1 MRKSYFA
8 IIALGALVIASCQKE
23 NSADL
28 PKVDSPVFT
37 ATLDTGSDTKT
48 ELVERDGKKKSEWV
62 SGDAIRVLNG
72 TNIKGCDAVYTTTDE
87 GASATFKTDVKSFK
101 GDAFIAMYPATPA
114 GSAWWN
120 AAADKTVNKLKL
132 KPEQKAVASGYDPE
146 AHIAV
151 AYSETTSLEFKNA
164 VSLLKFTVASDNVTE
179 VCVYAN
185 DAANAAGG
193 ENVLSGHFSFNTETK
208 KVTTPTGDGISINN
222 YVKVKGT
229 FVKGNTYYIACLPTT
244 FTKGFTV
251 EVVSNG
257 IKGQDKKTEKPYTLG
272 RNKILDLGTVEYV
285 ATVETRTLYLETGV
299 WNTDSP
305 KYDAWSWG
313 GETSGTWVDFEQAS
327 EDGKYFKVTIPKG
340 ITGISVFRRSSSH
353 TSHCFENDEGN
364 RWNYVKDVAIDDT
377 INSIVITG
385 WINNS
390 SLSTY
395 KTSKDIPTF

>member
-37 ATLDTGSDTKT
+37 ATLDTDSDTKT
-48 ELVERDGKKKSEWV
+48 VLNGLTSEWV
-62 SGDAIRVLNG
+62 KDDAIRVLNG
-72 TNIKGCDAVYTTTDE
+72 TGGSAVYTTTE
-87 GASATFKTDVKSFK
+87 AGATATFTTTEGFT
-101 GDAFIAMYPATPA
+101 GTEFIAMYPASQAESASWDAA
-114 GSAWWN
+114 G
-120 AAADKTVNKLKL
+120 KTVKNLCL

-151 AYSETTSLEFKNA
+151 ANSETTSLEFKNA

-193 ENVLSGHFSFNTETK
+193 ENVLSGNFSFNTETK
-208 KVTTPTGDGISINN
+208 KVTTPTGDGINN

-257 IKGQDKKTEKPYTLG
+257 IKGQDKKTTKEYTLE
-272 RNKILDLGTVEYV
+272 RNKILNLGTVEYV
-285 ATVETRTLYLETGV
+285 APTMQTVYLYPGPWTSDGAV
-299 WNTDSP
+299 MSV
-305 KYDAWSWG
+305 YFWG
-313 GETSGTWVDFEQAS
+313 AGEGWVDFADA
-327 EDGKYFKVTIPKG
+327 DGDGRYEAQIPIGVAKCHYIRSNPANPHNWDAVWNRYDNLDLTQFNC
-340 ITGISVFRRSSSH
+340 IT
-353 TSHCFENDEGN
+353 
-364 RWNYVKDVAIDDT
+364 VKD
-377 INSIVITG
+377 NNG
-385 WINNS
+385 WQYS
-390 SLSTY
+390 
-395 KTSKDIPTF
+395 TSKVE

>member
-37 ATLDTGSDTKT
+37 ATLDTDSDTKT
-48 ELVERDGKKKSEWV
+48 VLVEVENVKKSYWE

-72 TNIKGCDAVYTTTDE
+72 TNTKGCDAEYTTTDS
-87 GASATFKTDVKSFK
+87 GASATFTTTAESFT
-101 GDAFIAMYPATPA
+101 GSQFIAMYPASQA
-114 GSAWWN
+114 GYAWWN
-120 AAADKTVNKLKL
+120 AAADKTVNKLNL

-151 AYSETTSLEFKNA
+151 AYSENTSLEFKNA

-193 ENVLSGHFSFNTETK
+193 ENVLSGNFSFNTETK

-272 RNKILDLGTVEYV
+272 RNKILNLGTVEYV
-285 ATVETRTLYLETGV
+285 APTMQTVYLYPGPWTSDGAVMSVYFWGAGEGWVDFSDADGDGRYEAQIPKGVAKCHYIRSNPDNRHNWDGV
-299 WNTDSP
+299 WNR
-305 KYDAWSWG
+305 YDDLDLTQSNCITVTVAANGSWQY
-313 GETSGTWVDFEQAS
+313 S
-327 EDGKYFKVTIPKG
+327 
-340 ITGISVFRRSSSH
+340 
-353 TSHCFENDEGN
+353 
-364 RWNYVKDVAIDDT
+364 
-377 INSIVITG
+377 
-385 WINNS
+385 
-390 SLSTY
+390 
-395 KTSKDIPTF
+395 TSKVE

>member
-37 ATLDTGSDTKT
+37 ATLDGGSDTKT
-48 ELVERDGKKKSEWV
+48 VLVERDGKKKSEWV

-87 GASATFKTDVKSFK
+87 GASATFKTDVKGFK

-120 AAADKTVNKLKL
+120 ASVDKIVNKLWL
-132 KPEQKAVASGYDPE
+132 KPVQTAEAGGYDPE

-185 DAANAAGG
+185 GEVNAAGG
-193 ENVLSGHFSFNTETK
+193 ENVLSGNFSFNTETK
-208 KVTTPTGDGISINN
+208 KVTTPTGDGISINK

-229 FVKGNTYYIACLPTT
+229 FEKGNTYYIACLPTK
-244 FTKGFTV
+244 FTSGFTV
-251 EVVSNG
+251 EVVSKG
-257 IKGQDKKTEKPYTLG
+257 VKGQDKTTEKVYTLE
-272 RNKILDLGTVEYV
+272 RNKILDLGTIEYV
-285 ATVETRTLYLETGV
+285 ATNKQTVYLYPGPWTRDNAVLSVYYWGDGEGWADFADANGDGLYDAQIPIGVTKCHYIRSNPAKPQNWDGV
-299 WNTDSP
+299 WNRYDDLDLTQLNCITVTD
-305 KYDAWSWG
+305 
-313 GETSGTWVDFEQAS
+313 
-327 EDGKYFKVTIPKG
+327 
-340 ITGISVFRRSSSH
+340 
-353 TSHCFENDEGN
+353 
-364 RWNYVKDVAIDDT
+364 
-377 INSIVITG
+377 
-385 WINNS
+385 NNGFQYS
-390 SLSTY
+390 
-395 KTSKDIPTF
+395 TSKVE